1 MIPAIAASAAIPAEG
16 ALRRGG
22 IVGRLYRPLFPAYFH
37 GQDLDIAKVPADLY
51 WLVHRANS
59 DYHLR
64 EEHYG
69 DDAASLLVR
78 IAWKRGSPTVTPIRA
93 CHKERC

>member
-1 MIPAIAASAAIPAEG
+1 
-16 ALRRGG
+16 
-22 IVGRLYRPLFPAYFH
+22 V
-37 GQDLDIAKVPADLY
+37 
-51 WLVHRANS
+51 
-59 DYHLR
+59 R